1 MIALTGEEEEMVREF
16 RELLDGKPPLVR
28 IVRVA
33 VRQFIEYRMD
43 TDPVLKQKYERKR
56 RHLKLV

>member
-1 MIALTGEEEEMVREF
+1 MIALNGEEEEMVREF
-16 RELLDGKPPLVR
+16 RDLLDGKPPLVR

-33 VRQFIEYRMD
+33 VRTFIEMRLD
-43 TDPVLKQKYERKR
+43 TDPVLKKKYDRKR